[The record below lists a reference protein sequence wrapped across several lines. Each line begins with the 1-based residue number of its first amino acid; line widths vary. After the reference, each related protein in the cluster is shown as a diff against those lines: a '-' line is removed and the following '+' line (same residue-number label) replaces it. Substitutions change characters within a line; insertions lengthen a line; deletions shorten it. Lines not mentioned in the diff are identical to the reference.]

1 VDDAVFEVPYQ
12 ESVRML
18 TQQAS
23 ALDGLRTRSSTILA
37 AAALITTLFGGSLG
51 GTADGLNVAGWA
63 AMGALFGVL
72 GCTLSVLF
80 PWSAGGTD
88 RALRR

>member
-1 VDDAVFEVPYQ
+1 MDDTVFEIPYQ

-37 AAALITTLFGGSLG
+37 TAALITTLFGGSLG
-51 GTADGLNVAGWA
+51 GA
-63 AMGALFGVL
+63 AQK
-72 GCTLSVLF
+72 
-80 PWSAGGTD
+80 P
-88 RALRR
+88 